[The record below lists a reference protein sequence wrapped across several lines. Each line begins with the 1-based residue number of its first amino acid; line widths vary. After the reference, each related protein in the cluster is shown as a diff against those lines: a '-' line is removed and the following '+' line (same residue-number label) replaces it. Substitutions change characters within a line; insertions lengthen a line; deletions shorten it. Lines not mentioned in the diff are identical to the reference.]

1 MQVFSVQQVL
11 VEGSMHIV
19 ATITVHP
26 RIVRQWINNVSNSLK
41 KVETRVIGLDAEYTE
56 RAPGKIQRA
65 VVLQL
70 CFEDDVLVYHIIHSP
85 SIPCELHDFLSREDV
100 YFCGAAIEGD
110 KQKLEPYNLDLKSI
124 ADLQTRI
131 KIPVEDCDKQT
142 PSLFDVA
149 NFVLGTNLQKGDETV
164 ALRSSGWENYPLT
177 YKQIKYAA
185 LDARVSFE
193 IAARSKELVAKP
205 SPTENENKKKKKKK
219 IRLHQQQGIMDG

>member
-1 MQVFSVQQVL
+1 MKYYVPQQ
-11 VEGSMHIV
+11 H
-19 ATITVHP
+19 T
-26 RIVRQWINNVSNSLK
+26 
-41 KVETRVIGLDAEYTE
+41 
-56 RAPGKIQRA
+56 
-65 VVLQL
+65 
-70 CFEDDVLVYHIIHSP
+70 P
-85 SIPCELHDFLSREDV
+85 SIPGELHDFLSREDV

-149 NFVLGTNLQKGDETV
+149 IFVLGTNLQKGDETV

-177 YKQIKYAA
+177 YQRIKYAA

-205 SPTENENKKKKKKK
+205 SPTKNENKKKKKKNNK
-219 IRLHQQQGIMDG
+219 KKKRLHQQEGIMDG